1 MKPRNREVS
10 IFNMSVLD
18 LLTGALGAF
27 CFLTLA
33 LFPSYFKVTGAS
45 AAVSSADAAQ
55 AKKAAEQLKEINV
68 KLKSQL
74 ATATANQAGMPPFAM
89 ASLFASPPN
98 APGSCGAFKIT
109 DYSGPGGQQAV
120 KLLPTVG
127 QNGYDSGL
135 DLFLLAPGNYS
146 VTVTAYA
153 ANLPCS
159 LWLTVN
165 GAKGQVQTSSVMNTT
180 SLASYT
186 LNYSVAAA
194 DLSFAEVMK

>member
-33 LFPSYFKVTGAS
+33 LFPYYFKATGAS
-45 AAVSSADAAQ
+45 AGISSTDANQ
-55 AKKAAEQLKEINV
+55 AKKAAEQLKEINL

-74 ATATANQAGMPPFAM
+74 ATAKANQAGMPPFAM

-98 APGSCGAFKIT
+98 APNSCGALQVT

-120 KLLPTVG
+120 KLLPTAG
-127 QNGYDSGL
+127 SNGYDTGL
-135 DLFLLAPGNYS
+135 DLFLLAPGDYS
-146 VTVTAYA
+146 ITVTAYA
-153 ANLPCS
+153 TGLPCS
-159 LWLTVN
+159 LWMTVN
-165 GAKGQVQTSSVMNTT
+165 GATGQTQTSTVMNTT
-180 SLASYT
+180 AAASYT
-186 LNYSVAAA
+186 LKFSVAAA
-194 DLSFAEVMK
+194 DLSFAQVMK

>member
-33 LFPSYFKVTGAS
+33 LFPSYFKVTGAN

-55 AKKAAEQLKEINV
+55 AKKAAEQLKQINV

-74 ATATANQAGMPPFAM
+74 ATAKANQAGMPPFAM
-89 ASLFASPPN
+89 ASVFASPPN
-98 APGSCGAFKIT
+98 QPGGCGAFQVT
-109 DYSGPGGQQAV
+109 NYSGPGGQQAV
-120 KLLPTVG
+120 KLLPTAG
-127 QNGYDSGL
+127 QNGYDVSL
-135 DLFLLAPGNYS
+135 VLFLLAPGDYS
-146 VTVTAYA
+146 ITVSAYA
-153 ANLPCS
+153 DSLPCS
-159 LWLTVN
+159 VYLTVN
-165 GAKGQVQTSSVMNTT
+165 GLKKQTQTSTVMNSK
-180 SLASYT
+180 SLTSYT
-186 LNYSVAAA
+186 LTYSVGAE